1 MIEVGVGGKVS
12 VGEAEVSRDS
22 ERVYVKDRYQE
33 ASYIV
38 SKESRVVLKPTPP
51 LNVPLRI
58 TEYLLLQFQEPILIN
73 KNKNMNFWVKAP
85 YELAVLAD
93 DTVLTYLTPF
103 KVKHTLHGEII
114 GGTICRYFLTSTYFR
129 RPSKGSEALVRIS
142 IIARNTALMDGI
154 VLPLSNV
161 KIYVSNGRVFYNVVR
176 VTVNKGV
183 KVELLNEAPVPGAT
197 AIDTSLGNVGKFRS
211 YSESYS
217 WLWGW

>member
-1 MIEVGVGGKVS
+1 MIEVNVGDKVS
-12 VGEAEVSRDS
+12 IEEAEVSRDS

-38 SKESRVVLKPTPP
+38 SRESKVVLNPTPP

-58 TEYLLLQFQEPILIN
+58 TDYLLLQFQEPMLIS
-73 KNKNMNFWVKAP
+73 KNVNFWVKAP

-129 RPSKGSEALVRIS
+129 RPSKGSEALVKIS
-142 IIARNTALMDGI
+142 IIARATALMDGI
-154 VLPLSNV
+154 VIPLSNV
-161 KIYVSNGRVFYNVVR
+161 RIYVSSGKVFYNVVR
-176 VTVNKGV
+176 VTVNKGI
-183 KVELLNEAPVPGAT
+183 KVELLSEAPVPGAT
-197 AIDTSLGNVGKFRS
+197 AIDTGLSNSGKYRS
-211 YSESYS
+211 YSELYS